1 MSEPAGVVITYAG
14 STAPEGWLLCD
25 GSAVS
30 RDTYATLFDIIG
42 TAYGVGDGSTTFNV
56 PNLSGRVVIGPS
68 QSHALGSTGGSETIT
83 LTESELPA
91 HAHEVPKHGHANTIA
106 AATPKFVHSIT
117 QAVFKYTGTG
127 TAKAGSGSDGKI
139 YTSTSSSTATR
150 STNASITAHAAANC
164 TMSGSIA
171 NKAAFTSNA
180 SGGGLAHNNMQP
192 YLPLTF
198 IICTGE

>member
-30 RDTYATLFDIIG
+30 RDTYATLFDVIG
-42 TAYGVGDGSTTFNV
+42 TTYGVGDGSTTFNV

-68 QSHALGSTGGSETIT
+68 QSHALGSTGGSETVT
-83 LTESELPA
+83 LVESELPS
-91 HAHEVPKHGHANTIA
+91 HSHEVPKHGHANTIA
-106 AATPKFVHSIT
+106 AKTPSFSHSIT

-127 TAKAGSGSDGKI
+127 TAKAGSGNDGKL

-150 STNASITAHAAANC
+150 STNASISAHAAANC
-164 TMSGSIA
+164 TMSGAIA

-180 SGGGLAHNNMQP
+180 NGGGLAHNNMQP